1 MEDELA
7 GLTLNEEEDT
17 ILQVQIEPNIER
29 GEEVFRGVHIRDL
42 GEKRFLF
49 QIYHVMDLDR
59 IHDVPIG
66 LFSKNLAVQ
75 LGNFVGEFI
84 EYDGSNLG
92 KENRNYMQVRVRI
105 DVRRPLKRRKQILF
119 CGNCTYV
126 RFSSVTEGCN
136 NDQCMVEIRRGWETE
151 SLEGRKNLV
160 NHMGKNSMLDQ
171 ALTDMEHDLEDG
183 FLIGEEGKKRAKEEM
198 EGAIVLGNENSPASK
213 NIRLL
218 EVNHFVSA
226 AAKRQDDW
234 AQ

>member
-49 QIYHVMDLDR
+49 QFYHVMDLDR
-59 IHDVPIG
+59 VLKGSPWTFNNYLLVLHKLQWGEDPLKIPLFMAPFWVQIHDVPIG
-66 LFSKNLAVQ
+66 LFSKKLAVQ

-84 EYDGSNLG
+84 EYDVSNLG

-126 RFSSVTEGCN
+126 RFRYERLPIFCFYCGRSGHNDSFCEAYMALGVEVTEMGW
-136 NDQCMVEIRRGWETE
+136 DLSLRAQSRRVATMT
-151 SLEGRKNLV
+151 S
-160 NHMGKNSMLDQ
+160 
-171 ALTDMEHDLEDG
+171 
-183 FLIGEEGKKRAKEEM
+183 
-198 EGAIVLGNENSPASK
+198 
-213 NIRLL
+213 
-218 EVNHFVSA
+218 
-226 AAKRQDDW
+226 
-234 AQ
+234 